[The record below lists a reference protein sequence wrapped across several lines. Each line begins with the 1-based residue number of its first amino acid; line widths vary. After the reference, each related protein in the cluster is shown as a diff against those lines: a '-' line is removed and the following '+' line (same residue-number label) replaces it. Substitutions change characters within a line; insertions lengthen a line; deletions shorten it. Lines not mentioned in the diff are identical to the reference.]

1 MKDFVKKKCKGILTT
16 SKLDMLKNMKSQ
28 LGTVEDISENY
39 SMFGGESAFMKILGE
54 YAEAVGDLNIL
65 KTAGYLGDC
74 SNLLEALEGG
84 DADKI
89 EDLMVK
95 YGKKGMGKLLDSA
108 TGVGGITG
116 ATYVSIG
123 VSAGEN
129 FVEEIKEFNAEPS
142 LGSLA
147 GIVWGATG
155 GAMWDAGAELAKDG
169 LDLVYTILGK
179 DFDEADFDMA
189 MDFVSNAME
198 TLVEDVANGIGNI
211 GTAAVD
217 AASGIAEAVW
227 DGACNIGKTVASWF
241 DWF

>member
-1 MKDFVKKKCKGILTT
+1 
-16 SKLDMLKNMKSQ
+16 
-28 LGTVEDISENY
+28 
-39 SMFGGESAFMKILGE
+39 
-54 YAEAVGDLNIL
+54 
-65 KTAGYLGDC
+65 
-74 SNLLEALEGG
+74 
-84 DADKI
+84 
-89 EDLMVK
+89 
-95 YGKKGMGKLLDSA
+95 
-108 TGVGGITG
+108 
-116 ATYVSIG
+116 
-123 VSAGEN
+123 
-129 FVEEIKEFNAEPS
+129 
-142 LGSLA
+142 
-147 GIVWGATG
+147 
-155 GAMWDAGAELAKDG
+155 MWDAGAELAKDG